1 MNSFIFN
8 WSVIKSSPLTQSETE
23 QFTDHLFTLTSQLQ
37 SSLTVDLLM
46 WQTVW
51 RWWGYCSLIWLA
63 AGAKPQTCCFAV
75 SSQPDAEWFR
85 KQSRSLGCLTRLC
98 LVFIKKNMVRRLESC
113 ELHSKSQQFTLQFL
127 FFFSWAQKINAACI
141 NLFRHHH
148 AVRLGNIWLKE
159 CESLKNITTEK
170 HFASADLGSVVYE
183 VITEFLCTWL
193 HIPTANGYVNVIY
206 PSVVSRSVK

>member
-1 MNSFIFN
+1 MSTWDWNHQNFSDNTRATVLIIQMTVKEQRSRRDTEAMKHLFDLQVRNHKRSQVTWWELAYYQDVDPSLWLLYCRMNSFIFN

-23 QFTDHLFTLTSQLQ
+23 QFTDHLFILTSQLQ

-127 FFFSWAQKINAACI
+127 FFF
-141 NLFRHHH
+141 LVEHR
-148 AVRLGNIWLKE
+148 R
-159 CESLKNITTEK
+159 
-170 HFASADLGSVVYE
+170 
-183 VITEFLCTWL
+183 
-193 HIPTANGYVNVIY
+193 
-206 PSVVSRSVK
+206 

>member
-1 MNSFIFN
+1 MNSFIF
-8 WSVIKSSPLTQSETE
+8 KSSPLTQSETE
-23 QFTDHLFTLTSQLQ
+23 QFSDHLFTLTSQLQ

-63 AGAKPQTCCFAV
+63 AGVKPQTCCFAV

-127 FFFSWAQKINAACI
+127 FFSWAQKINAVCI
-141 NLFRHHH
+141 NLFRHHR
-148 AVRLGNIWLKE
+148 AVRLENI
-159 CESLKNITTEK
+159 SDSRNVNALKNITTEK
-170 HFASADLGSVVYE
+170 HFASAELGSVVYE